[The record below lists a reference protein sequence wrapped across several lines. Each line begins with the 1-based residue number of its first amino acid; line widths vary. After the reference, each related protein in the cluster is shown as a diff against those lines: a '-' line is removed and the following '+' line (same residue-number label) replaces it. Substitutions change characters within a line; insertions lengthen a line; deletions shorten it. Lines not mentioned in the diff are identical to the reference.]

1 MKEDNTMVK
10 KIEVTDYKYE
20 LRNMADENIAIVYLI
35 NKNDLICMS
44 VFHDSD
50 DEDLP
55 PPREGLNGVV
65 YVACKFNWLKNII
78 DMLRNEKPVFFLWHR
93 ENQIATLSTE
103 NENVGDEERNSLLKF
118 IFG

>member
-1 MKEDNTMVK
+1 MEDYTMLK
-10 KIEVTDYKYE
+10 KVEITDYKYE
-20 LRNMADENIAIVYLI
+20 LRNMADENIAIVYLM

-50 DEDLP
+50 HEALP
-55 PPREGLNGVV
+55 PPREGLNGVI
-65 YVACKFNWLKNII
+65 YVACKFNWLQNII
-78 DMLRNEKPVFFLWHR
+78 DMLRNEKPLFFLWES
-93 ENQIATLSTE
+93 ENQLATLGTE